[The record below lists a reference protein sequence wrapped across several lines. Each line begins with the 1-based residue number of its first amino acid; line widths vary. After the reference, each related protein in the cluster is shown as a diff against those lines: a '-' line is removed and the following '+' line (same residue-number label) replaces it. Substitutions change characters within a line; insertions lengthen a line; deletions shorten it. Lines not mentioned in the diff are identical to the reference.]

1 MADGILAVWTDV
13 ADEGAADF
21 EEWYVRQH
29 VNERASCAGF
39 LSGARYSAIEGSP
52 KVFAVYE
59 TQAPEALFSDAYQA
73 QINNPT
79 PWTQRVLPHFRG
91 IIRTVM
97 RVRARQGEGRGGVCC
112 TIRLEPAVG
121 EEDGLEAWLADE
133 ALPALVA
140 RPGVVRAELWQ
151 AEPKSALGESAESRL
166 RQGDDRTARWVL
178 AVDAA
183 DEGSLR
189 RAVDEIVPNAALQR
203 HGAAAGAE
211 RGLYRLIYVK
221 ASSW

>member
-1 MADGILAVWTDV
+1 MSSGILAVWTDV
-13 ADEGAADF
+13 AEHGTADF
-21 EEWYVRQH
+21 EEWYIRQH
-29 VNERASCAGF
+29 VNERASCPGF
-39 LSGARYSAIEGSP
+39 LSGTRYSAIEGSP

-59 TQAPEALFSDAYQA
+59 TEAPEVLFSDAYQA

-79 PWTQRVLPHFRG
+79 DWTRRVLPHFRG
-91 IIRTVM
+91 IVRTVM

-112 TIRLEPAVG
+112 TIRLEPAP
-121 EEDGLEAWLADE
+121 EAESRLESWLVE
-133 ALPALVA
+133 QVLPALVA

-151 AEPKSALGESAESRL
+151 AEPASALGETAESRL
-166 RQGDDRTARWVL
+166 RQGPDRTARWAL

-183 DEGSLR
+183 DEASLR
-189 RAVDEIVPNAALQR
+189 RAVDELVPAAELQR

-211 RGLYRLIYVK
+211 RGIYRLVYVR

>member
-1 MADGILAVWTDV
+1 MAEGILAVWTDV
-13 ADEGAADF
+13 AEEGAADF

-29 VNERASCAGF
+29 VNERASCPGF

-52 KVFAVYE
+52 RAFAVYE
-59 TQAPEALFSDAYQA
+59 TETPDVLFGDAYQA

-79 PWTQRVLPHFRG
+79 EWTRRVLPHFRG

-97 RVRARQGEGRGGVCC
+97 RVRARRGEGRGGVIC
-112 TIRLEPAVG
+112 TVRLAPKAG
-121 EEDGLEAWLADE
+121 EEAGLEGWLADE
-133 ALPALVA
+133 ALAALVA

-151 AEPKSALGESAESRL
+151 AEPRSAVGETAESRL
-166 RQGDDRTARWVL
+166 RQGPDRTARWAL

-183 DEGSLR
+183 DEDALR
-189 RAVDEIVPNAALQR
+189 GAVDELIPPETLER
-203 HGAAAGAE
+203 HGAAPAAE